1 MLFLQIIYIYTQ
13 MIFVLSL
20 SVLTVCTRYTAFAH
34 CFTLTY
40 VLTRKLAITLYYH
53 SDTQQNKTKQEEQNR
68 YYEY

>member
-20 SVLTVCTRYTAFAH
+20 PVLTVYTRYAALTH

-40 VLTRKLAITLYYH
+40 VLARKLAITLYYH
-53 SDTQQNKTKQEEQNR
+53 SDTQQDKSKQEEQNR